1 MWEYVVAAAVG
12 GVAVGMVGGVFLEKL
27 LKSMKE
33 NRILKCSELLE
44 KNFGEP
50 MVTNK
55 FTFAEAKEW
64 IMARESKI
72 KDGYKGIVMKV
83 NKESFAKLGSDLV
96 IDKNLENYLLLA
108 IYKEGNFD
116 DTLLVKYGSLDRD
129 LEANLKEGT
138 MVIEWCF

>member
-27 LKSMKE
+27 LRSMKE

-72 KDGYKGIVMKV
+72 KVGYKGIVMKV

-138 MVIEWCF
+138 MVIE

>member
-55 FTFAEAKEW
+55 FTFAEVKEW

-72 KDGYKGIVMKV
+72 KDGYKGTVMKV
-83 NKESFAKLGSDLV
+83 NKESFAKLGSNLV

-108 IYKEGNFD
+108 IYKDGNFD
-116 DTLLVKYGSLDRD
+116 DTLLVKYGSLDSD

-138 MVIEWCF
+138 MVIE

>member
-12 GVAVGMVGGVFLEKL
+12 GVAVGMIGGVFLEKL

-138 MVIEWCF
+138 MVIE

>member
-55 FTFAEAKEW
+55 FTFVEAKEW

-138 MVIEWCF
+138 MVIE

>member
-72 KDGYKGIVMKV
+72 KDG
-83 NKESFAKLGSDLV
+83 
-96 IDKNLENYLLLA
+96 
-108 IYKEGNFD
+108 
-116 DTLLVKYGSLDRD
+116 
-129 LEANLKEGT
+129 
-138 MVIEWCF
+138 

>member
-138 MVIEWCF
+138 MVIE

>member
-72 KDGYKGIVMKV
+72 KDGYKGIVRKV
-83 NKESFAKLGSDLV
+83 NKEAFAKLGSDLV

-138 MVIEWCF
+138 MVIE